1 MLVLLLKLSGTQRI
15 LINFIMI
22 LKSHMYA
29 FTIKSYFN
37 SNHLLFRFRIIIIIL
52 KRPWSDFSDV
62 VLVIK
67 V

>member
-1 MLVLLLKLSGTQRI
+1 MLVLLLKLSGTQRK

-29 FTIKSYFN
+29 LTV
-37 SNHLLFRFRIIIIIL
+37 IIYYLSLKCVQL